1 MPKGVGYPGSPHA
14 GPPAPPT
21 SKVPQLKARKKAKL
35 SDKVSFNKV
44 PALEHKAEKIRTSH
58 KKTEK
63 DIASKKHETS
73 AKEEKLRGTAK
84 GLALASAGMSGAGT
98 AGRILKAGLAGASG
112 GAEIDA
118 AHQRAKDKAKKK
130 KAKKAKT
137 TVSQSAMQQKAQFHK
152 KDDTNTEK
160 V

>member
-1 MPKGVGYPGSPHA
+1 V
-14 GPPAPPT
+14 APPQ
-21 SKVPQLKARKKAKL
+21 SKTPTVKARKKPKL
-35 SDKVSFNKV
+35 SDKVSFNKI
-44 PALEHKAEKIRTSH
+44 PALDGKAEKIRTAH

-84 GLALASAGMSGAGT
+84 GLAIASAGLSGRGT
-98 AGRILKAGLAGASG
+98 AGRILKAGLAGAAG

-118 AHQRAKDKAKKK
+118 AHQRAKDRAKKK

-137 TVSQSAMQQKAQFHK
+137 TVSQSAMAQKAQFHK
-152 KDDTNTEK
+152 KDDTKTEK